1 MDSFPTLR
9 HYVIMMLLW
18 LPAQYRNLLD
28 PTLGWVAL
36 ITAALTGLAVVYIG
50 VMLGTLIIRKVRAAT
65 RPDER
70 LP

>member
-1 MDSFPTLR
+1 MDNFPTLR
-9 HYVIMMLLW
+9 HYVVMLLLW

-50 VMLGTLIIRKVRAAT
+50 VMLGTLAIRKVRAAT

>member
-1 MDSFPTLR
+1 ML
-9 HYVIMMLLW
+9 LLW

-28 PTLGWVAL
+28 PSIGWIAL
-36 ITAALTGLAVVYIG
+36 ITAALTGLAVTYIA
-50 VMLGTLIIRKVRAAT
+50 VMLGTLIIRKVRSVS

>member
-1 MDSFPTLR
+1 MDNFPTLR
-9 HYVIMMLLW
+9 HYVVMLLLW

-36 ITAALTGLAVVYIG
+36 ITAALTGLAVVYIA
-50 VMLGTLIIRKVRAAT
+50 VMLGTQAIRKVRAAT
-65 RPDER
+65 RPARR

>member
-1 MDSFPTLR
+1 MNKFPTAR
-9 HYVIMMLLW
+9 HIIAMMLLW

-28 PTLGWVAL
+28 PTLDGVAL
-36 ITAALTGLAVVYIG
+36 VTAALTGLAVVYIA
-50 VMLGTLIIRKVRAAT
+50 VMLGTLVIRKIRAAT

>member
-1 MDSFPTLR
+1 MDNFPTLR
-9 HYVIMMLLW
+9 HYVVMMLLW

-28 PTLGWVAL
+28 PELTWVAL
-36 ITAALTGLAVVYIG
+36 VIAALTGLLVVYIA
-50 VMLGTLIIRKVRAAT
+50 VMVGTQAIRKVRAAT

>member
-1 MDSFPTLR
+1 MDNFPTLR
-9 HYVIMMLLW
+9 HYVVMLLLW

-36 ITAALTGLAVVYIG
+36 ITAALTGLAVVYIA
-50 VMLGTLIIRKVRAAT
+50 VMVGTQAIRKVRAAT